1 MSQAPSHLPVPNPTP
16 SYWRSEPGELDNH
29 QTVPDL
35 PSHCDILIVGGG
47 YVGVSTAYHLLKAIS
62 YSSSSSSSSSKPR
75 VVLLEARNASS
86 GATGRNGGHL
96 RPDLTSAPALLLN
109 RYGPE
114 AASAVAQFEVDHVD
128 AIAQLV
134 QEEQIDCDF
143 TIEPAGLEVFTTKEQ
158 LAAGKKRFAQLRA
171 HPSSFKTLL
180 DRVRFYEG
188 DDAAEHTGVRAA
200 KGYFVSRVAHLSPYK
215 FTLALLSRALAL
227 GLVLKTHTP
236 VLSITKEANPHSH
249 DGSEQFDQPQY
260 RITTPL
266 GTLTTRKLILATNAY
281 TSALLPEYSAAII
294 PCRGLACHISPAA
307 APAPSSAPP
316 PSLPHLPSTSLCL
329 RVATPSG
336 IPGYHYLIQRPDAER
351 SIVVGG
357 AHHTYKFATTSTT
370 AGRGTDQRGVWYNTV
385 DDAGLIEGA
394 RAFYCD
400 ANSDE
405 DGGFMARTFGPA
417 LSSSSGSGTE
427 KETVTDWA
435 TVPTQVDHVWTGIMG
450 YSADS
455 LPHIG
460 AVPGRDGVFVLAG
473 FHGHGMPVGYLAAKG
488 VAEMVGGDKDF
499 EETGLPGVY
508 KTTEER
514 LRPMWDDVLGDGK

>member
-1 MSQAPSHLPVPNPTP
+1 MSQRPNHLPVPNPTP
-16 SYWRSEPGELDNH
+16 SYWRSQLDELDNH
-29 QTVPDL
+29 QTVPEL
-35 PSHCDILIVGGG
+35 PSQCDILIVGGG

-62 YSSSSSSSSSKPR
+62 SSSSSSPKPR
-75 VVLLEARNASS
+75 VVLLEARNTSS

-96 RPDLTSAPALLLN
+96 RPDLTSAPAQLLE

-134 QEEQIDCDF
+134 RAEQIDCDF

-158 LAAGKKRFAQLRA
+158 LAAGKRRFAQLRA
-171 HPSSFKTLL
+171 HPASFGTLL
-180 DRVRFYEG
+180 DGVRFYEG
-188 DDAAEHTGVRAA
+188 DDAPAHTGVRAA

-215 FTLALLSRALAL
+215 FTLALLSRALEL

-236 VLSITKEANPHSH
+236 VLSIGKETNPPPQHS
-249 DGSEQFDQPQY
+249 GQPQY
-260 RITTPL
+260 LITTPH
-266 GTLTTRKLILATNAY
+266 GTLTAAQLILATNAY

-294 PCRGLACHISPAA
+294 PCRGLACHISPA
-307 APAPSSAPP
+307 PATTPTPSSGPTQ
-316 PSLPHLPSTSLCL
+316 LPRLPSTSLCL

-357 AHHTYKFATTSTT
+357 AHHTYKFAATTTT
-370 AGRGTDQRGVWYNTV
+370 TDSEGRDRRGVWYNTV
-385 DDAGLIEGA
+385 DDASFIEGA
-394 RAFYCD
+394 REFYCD
-400 ANSDE
+400 ESE

-417 LSSSSGSGTE
+417 SSSTSNTE
-427 KETVTDWA
+427 KGTTHTTTGWA

-460 AVPGRDGVFVLAG
+460 EVPGREGVFVLAG

-488 VAEMVGGDKDF
+488 VVEMVVGGKVY
-499 EETGLPGVY
+499 EETGLPGVC
-508 KTTEER
+508 KTTGER
-514 LRPMWDDVLGDGK
+514 LKPVWDDILGDGK

>member
-1 MSQAPSHLPVPNPTP
+1 MSQRPNHLPVPNPTP
-16 SYWRSEPGELDNH
+16 SYWRSQPDELDNH
-29 QTVPDL
+29 QTVPEL
-35 PSHCDILIVGGG
+35 PSQCDILIVGGG

-62 YSSSSSSSSSKPR
+62 SSSSSPKPR
-75 VVLLEARNASS
+75 VVLLEARNTSS

-96 RPDLTSAPALLLN
+96 RPDLTSAPAQLLE

-114 AASAVAQFEVDHVD
+114 AASAVAQFEVDHMD

-134 QEEQIDCDF
+134 REEQIDCDF

-171 HPSSFKTLL
+171 HPASFGTLL
-180 DRVRFYEG
+180 DGVRFYEG
-188 DDAAEHTGVRAA
+188 DDAPAHTGVRDA

-215 FTLALLSRALAL
+215 FTLALLSRALEL

-236 VLSITKEANPHSH
+236 VLSIAKQATNPPSQH
-249 DGSEQFDQPQY
+249 QY
-260 RITTPL
+260 LITTPH
-266 GTLTTRKLILATNAY
+266 GTLTTTQLILATNAY

-294 PCRGLACHISPAA
+294 PCRGLACHISPAPP
-307 APAPSSAPP
+307 APAATPSSGPP
-316 PSLPHLPSTSLCL
+316 QLPQLRSTSLCL

-357 AHHTYKFATTSTT
+357 AHHTYKFATTNTNPE
-370 AGRGTDQRGVWYNTV
+370 GGDQRGVWYNTV
-385 DDAGLIEGA
+385 DDASFIERA
-394 RAFYCD
+394 RAFYC
-400 ANSDE
+400 NESE
-405 DGGFMARTFGPA
+405 DGGFMARTFGP
-417 LSSSSGSGTE
+417 SSSSVSTE
-427 KETVTDWA
+427 KGIVTDWA
-435 TVPTQVDHVWTGIMG
+435 TVQTQVDHVWTGIMG

-460 AVPGRDGVFVLAG
+460 EVPGREGVFVLAG

-488 VAEMVGGDKDF
+488 VVEMVVGGKVY

-508 KTTEER
+508 KTTGER
-514 LRPMWDDVLGDGK
+514 LKPVWDDILGDGK